1 MRRLARR
8 LFPPSAQQA
17 GFSVIE
23 VSVAL
28 ILSAMVAGSLVGL
41 MHSLSQNASDAGRTA
56 DLQRTGRAVVAG
68 LVMDLRQAQAVTANG
83 YPIDSLSADRIV
95 FYSDRAEMEGPERI
109 VYERTSCAAGLCQLR
124 VTRYAAVAG
133 SGPEWAFQGV
143 PFENRVVM
151 ERVRNDQPLFRGAAW
166 TGTPPTRT
174 FVSACSGTCSFPLVA
189 IRLRALPEGTSVGA
203 MQTLEIADQVEFR
216 NAG

>member
-1 MRRLARR
+1 M
-8 LFPPSAQQA
+8 
-17 GFSVIE
+17 
-23 VSVAL
+23 SVAL
-28 ILSAMVAGSLVGL
+28 ILSAMVAGSLVGV
-41 MHSLSQNASDAGRTA
+41 MHSLGQNASDAGRTA
-56 DLQRTGRAVVAG
+56 DLQRTGRVVVAG

-83 YPIDSLSADRIV
+83 YPIESLSADRIV

-109 VYERTSCAAGLCQLR
+109 IYERTSCVAGLCQLR

-133 SGPEWAFQGV
+133 SGPEWTFEAVAFEDRTSWSGCATIS
-143 PFENRVVM
+143 RSSA
-151 ERVRNDQPLFRGAAW
+151 GATW
-166 TGTPPTRT
+166 TGTPPIQT

-203 MQTLEIADQVEFR
+203 TQTLEIADQVEFR